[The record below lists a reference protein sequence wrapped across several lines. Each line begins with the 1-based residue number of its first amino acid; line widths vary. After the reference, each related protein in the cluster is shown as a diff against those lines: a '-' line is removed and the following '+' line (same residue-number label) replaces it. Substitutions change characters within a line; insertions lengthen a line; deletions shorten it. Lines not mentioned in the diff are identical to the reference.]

1 MSGIRDWV
9 IYTYIYLMYDRPL
22 LFAPFREIPVTR
34 PRVKRFNSLP
44 FRVDGRPHSENQRQ
58 VEPSSGR
65 ANSRLVL
72 PMDLQVSAVVNRHCA
87 NPLFHH
93 RARSD
98 NSPAKTKKA
107 SCYSLPSL
115 GGGRISSGY
124 NHMRQCSGNLERT
137 HHRLQSTRHL

>member
-1 MSGIRDWV
+1 
-9 IYTYIYLMYDRPL
+9 MYDRPL

-65 ANSRLVL
+65 GELEVG
-72 PMDLQVSAVVNRHCA
+72 SAYGFASLRGRQYCV
-87 NPLFHH
+87 NPL
-93 RARSD
+93 SIIVPD
-98 NSPAKTKKA
+98 PINSPAKTKKA

-115 GGGRISSGY
+115 GGGRIPI
-124 NHMRQCSGNLERT
+124 LW
-137 HHRLQSTRHL
+137 L